1 MAEDTGRDDEP
12 KPSPGYIPRPPTQ
25 ADLDLV
31 SGEQGMIADDW
42 TGEPA
47 GQPAQGNEA
56 QGSQAQGSQ
65 GDQVRDRAAERA
77 AEEDPEQQPG

>member
-47 GQPAQGNEA
+47 GGPAPA
-56 QGSQAQGSQ
+56 DQAP
-65 GDQVRDRAAERA
+65 DQAAEQA
-77 AEEDPEQQPG
+77 AEEDPERQPG